1 MAPDDIRI
9 SSDCGAWAAVFA
21 DGKLE
26 FGRVASDERWRGRVG
41 LGPRTP
47 RIRPWEE
54 REAGVALNRTG
65 AVAAV
70 WQGSRISIL
79 DGRNGRELRVIHAPI
94 GIDRMSLSD
103 DGTRLA
109 AGLDDRGEKR
119 SGIGVWD
126 TASGRLAAIVPPQK
140 AAWHPQIV
148 WIGDDTI
155 ACAPCEPGG
164 DLEVWL
170 TVISRLETRRVHY
183 GSLSSPIVANA
194 GGTVVAVEC
203 CSGSV
208 LVLNTAD
215 LVVRLFRSGH
225 VRLSLS

>member
-1 MAPDDIRI
+1 MLRCPLRLAERGMSSLRGACRRRADDIRI
-9 SSDCGAWAAVFA
+9 SSDCGTWAAVFA

-148 WIGDDTI
+148 WIGDDMI
-155 ACAPCEPGG
+155 ACA
-164 DLEVWL
+164 
-170 TVISRLETRRVHY
+170 R
-183 GSLSSPIVANA
+183 ANLGA
-194 GGTVVAVEC
+194 IWRCG
-203 CSGSV
+203 
-208 LVLNTAD
+208 L
-215 LVVRLFRSGH
+215 RLFRVLKPGGSITDP
-225 VRLSLS
+225 SLRRSSQTPVGRWSPWSAAPDPCSC